1 VVSFQSARTFTRKFR
16 HYAALAIKQ
25 MDYEL
30 KVSTGKVVYESY
42 KRILEDYAI
51 PILGNRNINNIT
63 LDDITAMHRAEF
75 SN

>member
-1 VVSFQSARTFTRKFR
+1 M
-16 HYAALAIKQ
+16 LAPIEQ